1 MADSI
6 YVAQYFTSYEPIT
19 KPATQRQVVYLH
31 KSKGIT
37 CDIRVGICVI
47 NCKWLRNYVW
57 PDDWCNF
64 IFSNSF
70 SCMEKEVFA
79 QYLVWCYRLN
89 QSTHQS
95 NSSNCSVLRK
105 CVQYFLLEI
114 TKSLK
119 DLERNEYEIFWSSL
133 ALFIPNPS
141 PFILY
146 RRDFISSY
154 LTEYDEGNIGEPVK
168 WNGSHV

>member
-1 MADSI
+1 M
-6 YVAQYFTSYEPIT
+6 
-19 KPATQRQVVYLH
+19 
-31 KSKGIT
+31 
-37 CDIRVGICVI
+37 
-47 NCKWLRNYVW
+47 W
-57 PDDWCNF
+57 PDDWYNF

-133 ALFIPNPS
+133 ALFIRNLS
-141 PFILY
+141 PFIYYTGRILSRLTWQNTTKVILVNQWNEMGRMFRVDFPNKIRFHYVELLY
-146 RRDFISSY
+146 VIDYIWK
-154 LTEYDEGNIGEPVK
+154 LI
-168 WNGSHV
+168 